1 MYKNPVLMYRNQGL
15 AYILECKNAKIV
27 KIKMNE
33 KRKKLGI
40 STVLISVLLI
50 VIALVFVGL
59 LYSFG
64 RGLFGGLSTAPALEI
79 TKFDITAG
87 SGGGVLLI
95 EVKNTGNV
103 RIKDNPSP
111 TISLK
116 DLTSGADATPATYT
130 WTGFPLNAGQ
140 TAYTTFDIT
149 AIAGHQYSIV
159 ITGVA
164 ENGASISVSASTV
177 AHP

>member
-1 MYKNPVLMYRNQGL
+1 MLK
-15 AYILECKNAKIV
+15 
-27 KIKMNE
+27 E
-33 KRKKLGI
+33 KKRLGI

-64 RGLFGGLSTAPALEI
+64 RGLFGGLSATASLEV

-95 EVKNTGNV
+95 EIKNVGNV
-103 RIKDNPSP
+103 RIKDSPAPTIVLRDLTTGQDVALPANPSP
-111 TISLK
+111 SWNGL
-116 DLTSGADATPATYT
+116 
-130 WTGFPLNAGQ
+130 PLNAGQ
-140 TAYTTFDIT
+140 SAYLTCSLSGVV
-149 AIAGHQYSIV
+149 AGHQYSVV
-159 ITGVA
+159 ITAEA
-164 ENGASISVSASTV
+164 ENNAKISVSSSTI

>member
-1 MYKNPVLMYRNQGL
+1 MQN
-15 AYILECKNAKIV
+15 V

-50 VIALVFVGL
+50 IIALVFVGL
-59 LYSFG
+59 LYAFG

-116 DLTSGADATPATYT
+116 DLTLGVDVTPTTYS
-130 WTGFPLNAGQ
+130 WNGLPLNAGQ
-140 TAYTTFDIT
+140 TAYLTCDLAS
-149 AIAGHQYSIV
+149 AIAGHQYSLV
-159 ITGVA
+159 ITAEA
-164 ENGASISVSASTV
+164 ENNAKISVSSSTI

>member
-1 MYKNPVLMYRNQGL
+1 
-15 AYILECKNAKIV
+15 V

-40 STVLISVLLI
+40 STILISVLLI
-50 VIALVFVGL
+50 IIALVFIGL

-64 RGLFGGLSTAPALEI
+64 RGLFGGLSTTASIEI

-87 SGGGVLLI
+87 AGGGVALI
-95 EVKNTGNV
+95 EIKNDGNV
-103 RIKDNPSP
+103 RISTPP

-116 DLTSGADATPATYT
+116 DLTSGADVTPATYT